1 MSHTYLL
8 ELPSKNHHH
17 EGMRLPK
24 LTKAEKPAQPQLATH
39 IETQMNNKPMS
50 SVIIH
55 NLQNNKN
62 TQMQNK
68 TIESI
73 ALSIN
78 INCQNFVMYWFWRL
92 MGFFIL
98 LGFHS
103 LVISHHDP
111 TYSAPRQE
119 KARRWVRKS
128 VYFCKILFGFILFL
142 IRYFSSLKWFIC
154 CNWFRIEITV
164 ETWNPNPNKQFIMTL
179 SFRGGLNQCWLFLLF
194 EEKLQSWS

>member
-1 MSHTYLL
+1 VAHGVAKISQPQHLEAASQNFSALCFKAQEHLSTSHSKTLLKSPLLLVMSHTYLL

-78 INCQNFVMYWFWRL
+78 INCQNFVMY
-92 MGFFIL
+92 
-98 LGFHS
+98 
-103 LVISHHDP
+103 
-111 TYSAPRQE
+111 
-119 KARRWVRKS
+119 
-128 VYFCKILFGFILFL
+128 
-142 IRYFSSLKWFIC
+142 
-154 CNWFRIEITV
+154 
-164 ETWNPNPNKQFIMTL
+164 
-179 SFRGGLNQCWLFLLF
+179 
-194 EEKLQSWS
+194 